1 MEVHL
6 CLFLLN
12 PKYFQNEIWS
22 NTTALYD
29 KHFNMFLAQCWRME
43 TSSNYFYDF
52 IKMIINQDLATFN
65 SQHLSFLN
73 VPCLPFQKT

>member
-22 NTTALYD
+22 NTSALYD
-29 KHFNMFLAQCWRME
+29 KHFNMFLAQAGEWKLVPT
-43 TSSNYFYDF
+43 TSMTLL
-52 IKMIINQDLATFN
+52 K
-65 SQHLSFLN
+65 
-73 VPCLPFQKT
+73 